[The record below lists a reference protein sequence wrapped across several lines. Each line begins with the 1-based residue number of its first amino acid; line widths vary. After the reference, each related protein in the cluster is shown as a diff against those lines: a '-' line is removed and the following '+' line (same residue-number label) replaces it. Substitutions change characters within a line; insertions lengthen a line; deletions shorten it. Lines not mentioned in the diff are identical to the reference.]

1 MIPELLIINVFPFS
15 SFIRE
20 RKESLIQMVI
30 ERRSVF
36 VLKFDLVD
44 DQNEVDDHF
53 IWVVLFLG
61 LRLVVLLHLPGNL
74 LVQLLL
80 VEC

>member
-61 LRLVVLLHLPGNL
+61 LRLVVLLHLSGNL